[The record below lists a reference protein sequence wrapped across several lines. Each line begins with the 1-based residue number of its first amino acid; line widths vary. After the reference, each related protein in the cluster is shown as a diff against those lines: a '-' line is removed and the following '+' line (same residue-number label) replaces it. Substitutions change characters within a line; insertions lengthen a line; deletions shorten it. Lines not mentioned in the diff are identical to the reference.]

1 MTNNLVIPKEEED
14 KVVEEEEAS
23 EVDSRTEEE
32 MAEEAIEVGKQIK
45 SKNRQP
51 SNSKPQNP

>member
-14 KVVEEEEAS
+14 KVVEEAS